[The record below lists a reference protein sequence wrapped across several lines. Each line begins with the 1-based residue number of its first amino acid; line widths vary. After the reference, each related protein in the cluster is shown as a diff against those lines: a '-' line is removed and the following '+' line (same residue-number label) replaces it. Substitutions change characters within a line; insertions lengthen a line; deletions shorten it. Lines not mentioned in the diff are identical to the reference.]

1 MLEATKN
8 HQLKYMKEFKMETKL
23 QSEITDILKQFPEY
37 WEDDSLLKHKVID
50 DLRNYKNELIEKL
63 LSNETIKNTY
73 SLQLDNATIF
83 KIEDFISMLR
93 FKNYWEN
100 SYTRYSNEIGLT
112 SDDKY
117 LKYNTDVV
125 IDFPHKDCVLE
136 GGMTKE
142 DIGKNE
148 IYYHKI
154 LAKEEIDT
162 LLSPKVFTNVKKYDQ
177 NGEQEITEYRDT
189 ENLII
194 KGNNLIAL
202 HSLKE
207 KFAGKVKLIYIDPP
221 YNTPSAANTFSY
233 NNSFNHSTWL
243 TFMKNRIE
251 IAKELLTEDG
261 IFVVSIDDNEL
272 FYLGVLMDEIF
283 GRDNRLGVISVVHN
297 PGGRQDEIFFP
308 TAHENMIYYALDK
321 NNAVINNL
329 PPSKEKLKEY
339 KYSDEFGRYKLRGF
353 RRSGNNSKRVD
364 RPKLY
369 YPIYVDEKTGTISLD
384 KFPNAIELLP
394 IDENGIERCWRWGK
408 ETFLEKKDKYIE
420 IKRTKNGLDLYV
432 KERESDYKGEKPK
445 TIWNKSEYTGQ
456 TATSDL
462 KKIFNDTVFSYPKS
476 VHLMKDVISITTSKN
491 DIILDF
497 FGGSGTTAQAV
508 LELNAQ
514 DGGNRK
520 FILCEQMDYVEN
532 VTVERIKKVIKLKK
546 LKDSF
551 IFAEIYKLNQR
562 YVDQILNTNSNE
574 EIQNIIDDIKE
585 SAYLD
590 FKINIDKVTNK
601 NSNFASLSL
610 GEKKDVLIQVL
621 DANQLYLSYSEID
634 DEQYDI
640 PDSVKKFNHSFY
652 NKSKDVK
659 HHE

>member
-601 NSNFASLSL
+601 NSNFESLSL

>member
-1 MLEATKN
+1 
-8 HQLKYMKEFKMETKL
+8 METKL
-23 QSEITDILKQFPEY
+23 QSEIKDVLKQFPEY

-601 NSNFASLSL
+601 NSNFESLSL

>member
-1 MLEATKN
+1 
-8 HQLKYMKEFKMETKL
+8 MKGDFEIRMDTKL
-23 QSEITDILKQFPEY
+23 LVEIKQVLNQFPEY

-162 LLSPKVFTNVKKYDQ
+162 LLSPKVFTNVKKYNQ

-585 SAYLD
+585 SAFLD
-590 FKINIDKVTNK
+590 FKINIDKITNK
-601 NSNFASLSL
+601 NSGFASLTL
-610 GEKKDVLIQVL
+610 EEKKSVLIQVL
-621 DANQLYLSYSEID
+621 DANQLYLSYSEMD
-634 DEQYDI
+634 DEQYGI
-640 PDSVKKFNHSFY
+640 PEPVKQFNHSFY
-652 NKSKDVK
+652 NKRKDVK
-659 HHE
+659 RHE

>member
-1 MLEATKN
+1 MD
-8 HQLKYMKEFKMETKL
+8 TKL
-23 QSEITDILKQFPEY
+23 LVEIKQVLNQFPEY

-162 LLSPKVFTNVKKYDQ
+162 LLSPKVFTNVKKYNQ

-585 SAYLD
+585 SAFLD
-590 FKINIDKVTNK
+590 FKINIDKITNK
-601 NSNFASLSL
+601 NSGFASLTL
-610 GEKKDVLIQVL
+610 EEKKSVLIQVL
-621 DANQLYLSYSEID
+621 DANQLYLSYSEMD
-634 DEQYDI
+634 DEQYGI
-640 PDSVKKFNHSFY
+640 PEPVKQFNHSFY
-652 NKSKDVK
+652 NKRKDVK
-659 HHE
+659 RHE

>member
-1 MLEATKN
+1 
-8 HQLKYMKEFKMETKL
+8 MKGDFEIRMDTKL
-23 QSEITDILKQFPEY
+23 LVEIKQVLNQFPEY

-585 SAYLD
+585 SAFLD
-590 FKINIDKVTNK
+590 FKINIDKITNK
-601 NSNFASLSL
+601 NSGFASLTL
-610 GEKKDVLIQVL
+610 EEKKSVLIQVL
-621 DANQLYLSYSEID
+621 DANQLYLSFSEMD
-634 DEQYDI
+634 DEQYGI
-640 PDSVKKFNHSFY
+640 PEPVKQFNHSFY
-652 NKSKDVK
+652 NKRKDVK
-659 HHE
+659 RHE

>member
-1 MLEATKN
+1 
-8 HQLKYMKEFKMETKL
+8 METKL
-23 QSEITDILKQFPEY
+23 QSEIKHVLKQFPEY
-37 WEDDSLLKHKVID
+37 WEDDSLLKNKVID
-50 DLRNYKNELIEKL
+50 DLRNYKKDLIEKL

-601 NSNFASLSL
+601 NSDFASLSL
-610 GEKKDVLIQVL
+610 EEKKDILIQAL

-634 DEQYDI
+634 DEQYNV
-640 PDSVKKFNHSFY
+640 PESVKHFNHSFY
-652 NKSKDVK
+652 KQEVVK
-659 HHE
+659 NHE

>member
-1 MLEATKN
+1 
-8 HQLKYMKEFKMETKL
+8 METKL